1 MLTKKWTLKHAD
13 EIKSKKL
20 QEELNIK
27 HYKICEILTQR
38 GIDNLQDAEKFFN
51 PDLKDLHD
59 PFLMKDMDKAV
70 ERIVEAIKNNEKILI
85 YGDYDVDGTTSVAVM
100 CLFLRKIDVSL
111 DFYIPDR
118 YSEGYGVSIKG
129 IEYARDNDFKLIVAL
144 DCGVTAISQ
153 VDLANEFGID
163 FIICDHHL
171 PSEELPKALAIL
183 DAKRADCE
191 YPFKELSG
199 CGVGFKLCQ
208 ALSISLD
215 LPTEFYLDLL
225 DLVAVSIAS
234 DIVPIVGE
242 NRILAF
248 HGLKKLNNNPCI
260 GLMSL
265 IDWAG
270 LGDKEMSISDIVFSL
285 GPRINAPGRITH
297 AKASVEILVSDD
309 VQIGKDMASKLNEV
323 NIERRSTDELITGE
337 AISAIDNQL
346 NFEHKKTIVLTNK
359 DWHKGVIGIVASRLV
374 ERYYRPTIIFSEK
387 DDVLTG
393 SARSIKGFSIYQ
405 GIKGCEHL
413 VNQFGGHDFAAGVS
427 IPKAN
432 FDKFVSAFEEEA
444 NKSITEEMLQ
454 PEIEI
459 DTHLNIEDI
468 NAKFYD
474 ILKRVGPFGPLN
486 MQPVFITKNLQDAG
500 GTKIVGKNHIRFHL
514 KDEKGQQINGICF
527 GLADY
532 YDIADIK
539 RNRINICYTLQEN
552 SFNGRTTIDFMIR
565 DIKIID

>member
-20 QEELNIK
+20 QEELKIK

-38 GIDNLQDAEKFFN
+38 GIDNLHDAEKFFN

-70 ERIVEAIKNNEKILI
+70 ERIVEAIQNNEKILI
-85 YGDYDVDGTTSVAVM
+85 YGDYDVDGTTSVALM
-100 CLFLRKIDVSL
+100 CLFLRKINVPL

-129 IEYARDNDFKLIVAL
+129 IEYARDHSFKLIIAL

-153 VDLANEFGID
+153 VDLANEYGID

-183 DAKRADCE
+183 DAKRVDCE

-215 LPTEFYLDLL
+215 LPTEFYLELL

-285 GPRINAPGRITH
+285 GPRINAPGRMTH

-468 NAKFYD
+468 NPKFYD

-514 KDEKGQQINGICF
+514 KDDKGQQINGICF

-539 RNRINICYTLQEN
+539 RNKINICYTLQEN

>member
-1 MLTKKWTLKHAD
+1 MA
-13 EIKSKKL
+13 
-20 QEELNIK
+20 
-27 HYKICEILTQR
+27 
-38 GIDNLQDAEKFFN
+38 
-51 PDLKDLHD
+51 
-59 PFLMKDMDKAV
+59 
-70 ERIVEAIKNNEKILI
+70 
-85 YGDYDVDGTTSVAVM
+85 
-100 CLFLRKIDVSL
+100 
-111 DFYIPDR
+111 
-118 YSEGYGVSIKG
+118 
-129 IEYARDNDFKLIVAL
+129 
-144 DCGVTAISQ
+144 
-153 VDLANEFGID
+153 
-163 FIICDHHL
+163 
-171 PSEELPKALAIL
+171 
-183 DAKRADCE
+183 
-191 YPFKELSG
+191 
-199 CGVGFKLCQ
+199 
-208 ALSISLD
+208 
-215 LPTEFYLDLL
+215 
-225 DLVAVSIAS
+225 
-234 DIVPIVGE
+234 
-242 NRILAF
+242 
-248 HGLKKLNNNPCI
+248 
-260 GLMSL
+260 L

-285 GPRINAPGRITH
+285 GPRINAPGRMTH

-486 MQPVFITKNLQDAG
+486 MQPIFITKNLKDAG

>member
-38 GIDNLQDAEKFFN
+38 GIDNLYDAEKFFN

-85 YGDYDVDGTTSVAVM
+85 YGDYDVDGTTSVALM
-100 CLFLRKIDVSL
+100 CLFLRKIDVLL

-129 IEYARDNDFKLIVAL
+129 IEYARDNDFKLIIAL

-153 VDLANEFGID
+153 VDLANEYGID

-215 LPTEFYLDLL
+215 LPAEFYLDLL

-285 GPRINAPGRITH
+285 GPRINAPGRMTH

-486 MQPVFITKNLQDAG
+486 MQPVFITKNLKDAG

>member
-20 QEELNIK
+20 QEELKIK

-38 GIDNLQDAEKFFN
+38 GIDNLHDAEKFFN

-70 ERIVEAIKNNEKILI
+70 ERIVEAIQNNEKILI
-85 YGDYDVDGTTSVAVM
+85 YGDYDVDGTTSVALM
-100 CLFLRKIDVSL
+100 CLFLRKINVPL

-129 IEYARDNDFKLIVAL
+129 IEYARDHSFKLIIAL

-153 VDLANEFGID
+153 VDLANEYGID

-285 GPRINAPGRITH
+285 GPRINAPGRMTH

-486 MQPVFITKNLQDAG
+486 MQPIFITKNLQDAG

>member
-38 GIDNLQDAEKFFN
+38 GIENLYDAEKFFN

-70 ERIVEAIKNNEKILI
+70 ERIVMAIKNNEKILI
-85 YGDYDVDGTTSVAVM
+85 YGDYDVDGTTSVALM
-100 CLFLRKIDVSL
+100 CLFLRKINVPL

-129 IEYARDNDFKLIVAL
+129 IEYARDNDFKLIIAL

-153 VDLANEFGID
+153 VELANEYGID

-208 ALSISLD
+208 ALSINLN
-215 LPTEFYLDLL
+215 LPDEFYLDLL

-248 HGLKKLNNNPCI
+248 HGLKKLNNDPCV

-285 GPRINAPGRITH
+285 GPRINAPGRMTH

-387 DDVLTG
+387 DGVLTG

-468 NAKFYD
+468 NTKFYN
-474 ILKRVGPFGPLN
+474 ILKRVGPFGPMN

-514 KDEKGQQINGICF
+514 KDDKGQQINGICF

-539 RNRINICYTLQEN
+539 RNKLNICYTLQEN
-552 SFNGRTTIDFMIR
+552 SFNGRTSIDFMIR

>member
-1 MLTKKWTLKHAD
+1 MLTKKWTIKHAD

-38 GIDNLQDAEKFFN
+38 GIDTLHDAEQFFN
-51 PDLKDLHD
+51 PNLKDLHD

-70 ERIVEAIKNNEKILI
+70 DRIVEAIQNNEKILI
-85 YGDYDVDGTTSVAVM
+85 YGDYDVDGTTSVALM
-100 CLFLRKIDVSL
+100 CLFLRKINVPL
-111 DFYIPDR
+111 EFYIPDR
-118 YSEGYGVSIKG
+118 YSEGYGISNKG
-129 IEYARDNDFKLIVAL
+129 IEYARDNDFKLIISL
-144 DCGVTAISQ
+144 DCGVTAIAQ
-153 VDLANEFGID
+153 VDLANQFGID

-183 DAKRADCE
+183 DAKRVDCN

-208 ALSISLD
+208 ALSITLD
-215 LPTEFYLDLL
+215 LPSEFYLDLL

-248 HGLKKLNNNPCI
+248 HGLKKLNNNPCV

-285 GPRINAPGRITH
+285 GPRINAPGRMTH
-297 AKASVEILVSDD
+297 AKASVEILVSND
-309 VQIGKDMASKLNEV
+309 VKIGKDMASKLNEV
-323 NIERRSTDELITGE
+323 NLERRSTDEIITGE

-346 NFEHKKTIVLTNK
+346 NFENKKTIVLTNK

-374 ERYYRPTIIFSEK
+374 EKYYRPTIIFAEK

-427 IPKAN
+427 IPKEN
-432 FDKFVSAFEEEA
+432 FEKFVSAFEEEA
-444 NKSITEEMLQ
+444 NKSITEDMLQ

-459 DTHLNIEDI
+459 DTHLQIDDI
-468 NAKFYD
+468 NPKFYD
-474 ILKRVGPFGPLN
+474 ILKRIGPFGPLN
-486 MQPVFITKNLQDAG
+486 MQPVFMTKNLQDAG

-514 KDEKGQQINGICF
+514 KDEFGKQINGICF

-539 RNRINICYTLQEN
+539 RNKINICYTLQEN
-552 SFNGRTTIDFMIR
+552 IFNGRTTIDFMIK

>member
-20 QEELNIK
+20 QEELKIK

-38 GIDNLQDAEKFFN
+38 GIDNLHDAEKFFN

-70 ERIVEAIKNNEKILI
+70 ERIVEAIQNNEKILI
-85 YGDYDVDGTTSVAVM
+85 YGDYDVDGTTSVALM
-100 CLFLRKIDVSL
+100 CLFLRKINVPL

-129 IEYARDNDFKLIVAL
+129 IEYARDHSFKLIIAL

-153 VDLANEFGID
+153 VDLANEYGID

-285 GPRINAPGRITH
+285 GPRINAPGRMTH

-486 MQPVFITKNLQDAG
+486 MQPVFITKNLKDAG

-514 KDEKGQQINGICF
+514 KDDKGQQINGICF

>member
-20 QEELNIK
+20 QEELKIK

-38 GIDNLQDAEKFFN
+38 GIDNLHDAEKFFN

-70 ERIVEAIKNNEKILI
+70 ERIVEAIQNNEKILI
-85 YGDYDVDGTTSVAVM
+85 YGDYDVDGTTSVALM
-100 CLFLRKIDVSL
+100 CLFLRKINVLL

-129 IEYARDNDFKLIVAL
+129 IEYARDHSFKLIIAL

-153 VDLANEFGID
+153 VDLANEYGID

-183 DAKRADCE
+183 DAKRVDCE

-285 GPRINAPGRITH
+285 GPRINAPGRMTH

-468 NAKFYD
+468 NPKFYD

-486 MQPVFITKNLQDAG
+486 MQPIFITKNLKDAG

>member
-20 QEELNIK
+20 QEELKIK

-38 GIDNLQDAEKFFN
+38 GIDNLYDAEKFFN

-70 ERIVEAIKNNEKILI
+70 ERIVEAIQNNEKILI
-85 YGDYDVDGTTSVAVM
+85 YGDYDVDGTTSVALM
-100 CLFLRKIDVSL
+100 CLFLRKINVPL

-129 IEYARDNDFKLIVAL
+129 IEYARDNDFKLIIAL

-153 VDLANEFGID
+153 VDLANEYGID

-183 DAKRADCE
+183 DAKRVDCE

-285 GPRINAPGRITH
+285 GPRINAPGRMTH

-468 NAKFYD
+468 NPKFYD

-486 MQPVFITKNLQDAG
+486 MQPIFITKNLKDAG

>member
-20 QEELNIK
+20 QEELKIK

-38 GIDNLQDAEKFFN
+38 GIDNLHDAEKFFN

-70 ERIVEAIKNNEKILI
+70 ERIVEAIQNNEKILI
-85 YGDYDVDGTTSVAVM
+85 YGDYDVDGTTSVALM
-100 CLFLRKIDVSL
+100 CLFLRKINVPL

-118 YSEGYGVSIKG
+118 YSEGYGISIKG
-129 IEYARDNDFKLIVAL
+129 IEYARDHSFKLIIAL

-153 VDLANEFGID
+153 VDLANEYGID

-285 GPRINAPGRITH
+285 GPRINAPGRMTH

-486 MQPVFITKNLQDAG
+486 MQPIFITKNLQDAG

-514 KDEKGQQINGICF
+514 KDDKGQQINGICF

>member
-20 QEELNIK
+20 QEELKIK

-38 GIDNLQDAEKFFN
+38 GIDNLHDAEKFFN

-70 ERIVEAIKNNEKILI
+70 ERIVEAIQNNEKILI
-85 YGDYDVDGTTSVAVM
+85 YGDYDVDGTTSVALM
-100 CLFLRKIDVSL
+100 CLFLRKINVPL

-129 IEYARDNDFKLIVAL
+129 IEYARDHSFKLIIAL

-153 VDLANEFGID
+153 VDLANEYGID

-183 DAKRADCE
+183 DAKRVDCE

-285 GPRINAPGRITH
+285 GPRINAPGRMTH

-468 NAKFYD
+468 NPKFYD

-486 MQPVFITKNLQDAG
+486 MQPIFITKNLKDAG